1 MKVRGN
7 GCTYHGVSLNVAMD
21 LAPFTWI
28 NPCGYAGLETIDM
41 RSMGVEAPLAEVQQ
55 ALADEL
61 VRQLDVAGPFA
72 APVAPSDLSAA

>member
-1 MKVRGN
+1 
-7 GCTYHGVSLNVAMD
+7 
-21 LAPFTWI
+21 
-28 NPCGYAGLETIDM
+28 
-41 RSMGVEAPLAEVQQ
+41 LAEVQQ